1 MTAKAVLT
9 SRAKSPNSRTVISRS
24 RNLKRRKTSTGTGR
38 ETDVDDR
45 TKTLAQLTTP
55 AVLIDLDKVE
65 RNIKRHQDY
74 ADRHG
79 LKLRPHIKTHKLPR
93 IAAMQLQTG
102 AIGVTCQKVS
112 EAEAM
117 VAGTPEI
124 KDVLI
129 TYNIIGAEKL
139 DRLAALATKVKMSVV
154 ADNETVVAGLSQR
167 FAHEARPLAVLVE
180 CDTGAH
186 RCGVAT
192 PEDAAVL
199 AEVIA
204 KSPGLT
210 FAGLMTYP
218 PPDGA
223 AGVQAF
229 MAQAKALIEAK
240 GIAVPV
246 ITSGGT
252 PSMAKAGDA
261 PVTTEYRAGTYVYN
275 DRSLVARGACTW
287 DDCALTV
294 LATVVSVPAPDRAI
308 IDAGSK
314 TLTSD
319 LLGLQGYGHVLG
331 RDDIRI
337 DQLSEEHGRLV
348 SDGPIGFKVGDQV
361 RVVPNHACVVTNM
374 VDRLYLTKAG
384 AIVATAPVVA
394 RGCIT

>member
-1 MTAKAVLT
+1 
-9 SRAKSPNSRTVISRS
+9 
-24 RNLKRRKTSTGTGR
+24 
-38 ETDVDDR
+38 VDDR
-45 TKTLAQLTTP
+45 TQTLAQLTTP
-55 AVLIDLDKVE
+55 AVVIDLDKVE
-65 RNIKRHQDY
+65 RNIKRHQNY
-74 ADRHG
+74 ANAHG

-93 IAAMQLQTG
+93 IAEMQLRAG
-102 AIGVTCQKVS
+102 AVGVTCQKIS

-129 TYNIIGAEKL
+129 TYNILGAEKL
-139 DRLAALATKVKMSVV
+139 ERLAALAKKVRLSVV
-154 ADNETVVAGLSQR
+154 ADNESVVAGLSQR
-167 FAHEARPLAVLVE
+167 FAQEAKPLTVLVE
-180 CDTGAH
+180 CDTGAQ

-192 PEDAAVL
+192 PEDAAAL
-199 AEVIA
+199 AQIIA
-204 KSPGLT
+204 ASPGLT
-210 FAGLMTYP
+210 FGGLMTYP

-223 AGVQAF
+223 AAVQDF
-229 MAQAKALIEAK
+229 MTRAKALTEAK
-240 GIAVPV
+240 DIAVPV

-275 DRSLVARGACTW
+275 DRSLVVRGACDW

-294 LATVVSVPAPDRAI
+294 LATVVSVPAANRAI

-314 TLTSD
+314 ALTSD

-348 SDGPIGFKVGDQV
+348 SDGPIGLKVGD
-361 RVVPNHACVVTNM
+361 RLRIVPNHACVVTNM
-374 VDRLYLTKAG
+374 VDQVYLAAGDAIAG
-384 AIVATAPVVA
+384 AAPVVA
-394 RGCIT
+394 RGRIT